1 MEESEIGKGLREVTK
16 LINGLADQL
25 DNLSVLF
32 REGAKELINLVNK
45 YSGEGKIVL
54 SQEDYENLAVIM
66 SKFKQTIKTAPEP
79 IKSTM
84 EFSYYLGFMNGML
97 KSRGIVV

>member
-1 MEESEIGKGLREVTK
+1 MRKSEIGEGLREVTK
-16 LINGLADQL
+16 LLNELAEQF

-32 REGAKELINLVNK
+32 GESAKEVINFAKK
-45 YSGEGKIVL
+45 YSGEGKIVITE
-54 SQEDYENLAVIM
+54 EDYENLAVMM
-66 SKFKQTIKTAPEP
+66 SKFKQVVKTAPEP

-97 KSRGIVV
+97 KSKGIVV

>member
-1 MEESEIGKGLREVTK
+1 MEKSEIGEGLREVTK
-16 LINGLADQL
+16 LLNELADQL

-32 REGAKELINLVNK
+32 RESAKEVVSFAKK
-45 YSGEGKIVL
+45 YSGEGNIIL
-54 SQEDYENLAVIM
+54 RQEDYENLAVMM
-66 SKFKQTIKTAPEP
+66 SKFKQAVKTAPEP

-97 KSRGIVV
+97 KSKGVVI